1 MKLQVGGIREYND
14 SILKGLFSFFFKGGG
29 GLIDRD
35 NNSKLS
41 IVQFHQNIGSI

>member
-1 MKLQVGGIREYND
+1 MKLQVGGNREYND
-14 SILKGLFSFFFKGGG
+14 SILKGLFSFFFKGG